1 MRTVWKS
8 TLLLAGVVGISAMVH
23 APAYL
28 LRPLLTVI
36 QPELKLGTLNGYWW
50 QGSAAQARYQQWD
63 LGEVSWRINWLAL
76 LQLQPA
82 VELKLGQNSE
92 LHIAGHGEV
101 RRTWS
106 GWQLREWRV
115 SLPASSINNF
125 VPTLPMTLSG
135 RMDLNL
141 TEAQLTSTGC
151 EQLQAVVVWN
161 QASATLMGNELTAKP
176 VGAILSCPKP
186 QTLHAILKAQSPQF
200 VVDAKANLTASG
212 WDLQGTFQPKAD
224 LAPMLKQG
232 LTLLSSPDAQGQY
245 PLQLKQPW

>member
-1 MRTVWKS
+1 MRILWKS
-8 TLLLAGVVGISAMVH
+8 TLLLVGVMALSAAAH

-28 LRPLLTVI
+28 LRPLLTII

-50 QGSAAQARYQQWD
+50 KGSATQAHYQQWD

-82 VELKLGQNSE
+82 VELKLGQNSA

-106 GWQLREWRV
+106 GWRLREWRV

-141 TEAQLTSTGC
+141 TEAQLTAAGC

-176 VGAILSCPKP
+176 AGAILSCPKP
-186 QTLHAILKAQSPQF
+186 QTLHAILQAQSPQF

-212 WDLQGTFQPKAD
+212 WDLQGTLQPKTD
-224 LAPMLKQG
+224 LAPTLKQG
-232 LTLLSSPDAQGQY
+232 LALLGAPDAKGQY
-245 PLQLKQPW
+245 LLQLKQPW